1 MSNCELPLHVL
12 ICHVI
17 PKMDIVCLLHSKTAF
32 SATKNRLNSVFEKML
47 HKKVKTTSMHEFFK
61 AFSGISKAIDQEK
74 ISSNLTSLIFD
85 QLNISPISYP
95 ILFKIFK
102 DLFLQPANTLSLL
115 YFTRAK
121 AILPDLLESPIG
133 DSISVEEFLTE
144 MTQDFRKLY
153 VISAFMSAC
162 FIGKDATI
170 LRIRCLSGTFG
181 FKKIK
186 PNDITLDTD
195 TYNFDTWD
203 DESPYFCKN
212 FFEKIGDHEKIDTE
226 QLLSSGVFTR
236 MDIASCV
243 HNRKRCSISITGLKN
258 VQAYNH
264 FERTFEVD
272 WRFVGMATMYHQD
285 EVNDDPLKIRLSLVD
300 HLENWRENGH
310 IFKQLRNI
318 KYMKMLQEL
327 NFCSASTTELVLE
340 GFHLKIGTVLSL
352 FNSIDS
358 LVVIKADE
366 THLASLHEITE

>member
-1 MSNCELPLHVL
+1 
-12 ICHVI
+12 
-17 PKMDIVCLLHSKTAF
+17 MDIVCLLHSKTAF

-47 HKKVKTTSMHEFFK
+47 HKKVKTTSIHEFFK

-121 AILPDLLESPIG
+121 AILPDLLESPVG